1 MIVANRNRLLNEN
14 GIVMTRRMRRLR
26 ERLTDTEDAE

>member
-14 GIVMTRRMRRLR
+14 GIVMTRRMRRLQ
-26 ERLTDTEDAE
+26 ERMESTEETE